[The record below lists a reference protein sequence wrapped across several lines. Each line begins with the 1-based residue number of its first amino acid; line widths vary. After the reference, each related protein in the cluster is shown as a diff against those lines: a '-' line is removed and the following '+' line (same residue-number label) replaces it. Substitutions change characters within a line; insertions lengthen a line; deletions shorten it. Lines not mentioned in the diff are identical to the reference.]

1 MYKHNARQMG
11 FSDERPEMFG
21 NLPLN
26 PDNRWVKLAQLIPW
40 SKVEEIYQQNFK
52 SRRGQDPL
60 PSRLAL
66 GILIVKEKLGLSD
79 RETVD
84 ALRENPYLQY
94 FVGYGEYSYN
104 VKLDPSM
111 LTHFRKRFPADVI
124 AQTNAWIVD
133 RMIHPE
139 QDEDEDLSRGAG
151 GTGTGQ
157 KVDKEEE
164 KQEPSGT
171 LILDATC
178 APQDI
183 QFPTDVRLLS
193 EARELLEAMQD
204 TLQEG
209 RSEKKPRNYRE
220 RGARDYKRFCRN
232 RHPRKGEIRRA
243 VKKQL
248 QYVERDL
255 RIVEAMQKDSR
266 ADLSSLQESY
276 LVTIKKLYEQQRQ
289 MFDERKHQC
298 EHRIVSLHQPPVRP
312 IVRGKVRAG
321 TEFGAK
327 LTASVVNGYC
337 QIERLSWEAY
347 NESEDLEGAVEAYQ
361 VRYGHYPERVLADQI
376 FRTRKNLSYCKE
388 HGIHLNGR
396 PLGGPPKDKALYAE
410 QKCLE
415 RSESGERNAI
425 EGKFGEG
432 KSSYS
437 LGRVMMRRQD
447 TSETSIHLT
456 FLVMNLQKILREFF
470 APILL
475 GLF

>member
-1 MYKHNARQMG
+1 
-11 FSDERPEMFG
+11 
-21 NLPLN
+21 
-26 PDNRWVKLAQLIPW
+26 
-40 SKVEEIYQQNFK
+40 
-52 SRRGQDPL
+52 
-60 PSRLAL
+60 
-66 GILIVKEKLGLSD
+66 
-79 RETVD
+79 
-84 ALRENPYLQY
+84 
-94 FVGYGEYSYN
+94 
-104 VKLDPSM
+104 M

-193 EARELLEAMQD
+193 EARELLE
-204 TLQEG
+204 
-209 RSEKKPRNYRE
+209 
-220 RGARDYKRFCRN
+220 
-232 RHPRKGEIRRA
+232 
-243 VKKQL
+243 
-248 QYVERDL
+248 
-255 RIVEAMQKDSR
+255 
-266 ADLSSLQESY
+266 
-276 LVTIKKLYEQQRQ
+276 
-289 MFDERKHQC
+289 
-298 EHRIVSLHQPPVRP
+298 
-312 IVRGKVRAG
+312 
-321 TEFGAK
+321 
-327 LTASVVNGYC
+327 
-337 QIERLSWEAY
+337 
-347 NESEDLEGAVEAYQ
+347 
-361 VRYGHYPERVLADQI
+361 
-376 FRTRKNLSYCKE
+376 
-388 HGIHLNGR
+388 
-396 PLGGPPKDKALYAE
+396 
-410 QKCLE
+410 

-475 GLF
+475 GLFWLKRERKWLPVFC